1 MWDFLKF
8 DLDLYKLPPNT
19 HLTNCPLS
27 RLSTYL
33 FSYFPTLPLSHLSS
47 CPFGHLPTCLLLG
60 LTRPSF
66 ALLTSSQLWTV
77 KIMRVQ
83 GEIYQSHINCQSWEG
98 KVITKYQGW
107 EKPTFYQISWKNH
120 DVISCDSVIYFL
132 LKMKDWRLLFLT
144 RSCPFYLP
152 HVLTYTS
159 FVLLANERL
168 DGRFTWLSYFSSYI
182 HFSYCGQRLD
192 QFSVYLSGR

>member
-1 MWDFLKF
+1 MKHISLKSFKILDIGLWDISFFFFIFFVFIFWFKIIKGDFLLWDFLKF

-83 GEIYQSHINCQSWEG
+83 GEIYQSHINCQS
-98 KVITKYQGW
+98 
-107 EKPTFYQISWKNH
+107 
-120 DVISCDSVIYFL
+120 
-132 LKMKDWRLLFLT
+132 
-144 RSCPFYLP
+144 
-152 HVLTYTS
+152 
-159 FVLLANERL
+159 
-168 DGRFTWLSYFSSYI
+168 
-182 HFSYCGQRLD
+182 
-192 QFSVYLSGR
+192 